1 MTNSISFF
9 KEIYRYMRPAIWTPS
24 QRPRYSGYDLRRL
37 DFQYWQMYKGHEELH
52 STLVR
57 EIADRAGV
65 AGNVLNVLEVACGT
79 GWNITNFLVAGFN
92 YYGLDISETAIS
104 LALRRQSECRF
115 LNFGILDANILR
127 DSSFDIV
134 YSSSMLEH
142 VGFIEDALGEMIR
155 LTKHHLFVI
164 FFEGLST
171 DKENTIR
178 FFPYSDNQISGQA
191 KDIFGRK
198 VVLQDHV
205 VTKQKGYYWNRYSR
219 ASVEAIMEKNAVRY
233 EILDRQNRS
242 FIDQQTVL
250 HVMKET

>member
-1 MTNSISFF
+1 MTNPISFF
-9 KEIYRYMRPAIWTPS
+9 KEIYRYTRPAIWTPS

-37 DFQYWQMYKGHEELH
+37 DFQYWQMYKGHEKLH
-52 STLVR
+52 SSLVR

-65 AGNVLNVLEVACGT
+65 AGNVLEVACGT

-104 LALRRQSECRF
+104 LALIRQPECRF

-127 DSSFDIV
+127 DRSFDIV

-142 VGFIEDALGEMIR
+142 VGYIEDVLGEMIR
-155 LTKHHLFVI
+155 LTKRHLFI
-164 FFEGLST
+164 ILFEGLSA

-178 FFPYSDNQISGQA
+178 FFPDSDNHISGQA

-219 ASVEAIMEKNAVRY
+219 ASVEAIMENNAVRY

-242 FIDQQTVL
+242 FIDLQAVL